1 MNRWDIVLTPFPFS
15 DLSGQKVRPA
25 LVLFADEAQGDMIVA
40 FLTSNTAK
48 KNLYDVAVT
57 MSECNGLRVNSL
69 LRLSKLATLDTK
81 CAIGRLGT
89 IEFHHRKEI
98 HEKLHRILGFE
109 E

>member
-25 LVLFADEAQGDMIVA
+25 LVLFVDEDQGDMIVA
-40 FLTSNTAK
+40 FLTSSTTRK
-48 KNLYDVAVT
+48 SIYDVSIAI
-57 MSECNGLRVNSL
+57 SDCNGLRVNSL
-69 LRLSKLATLDTK
+69 LRLAKLSTLDTK

-89 IEFHHRKEI
+89 IEFQYREEIHRK
-98 HEKLHRILGFE
+98 LHHILGFE